1 MCLTQ
6 IYTARVGIR
15 EYMSNRVEDLER
27 QVSELQAA
35 VNGLTEELVEMK
47 ERVRQLEDAQTAP
60 ADTAAA
66 EAASEAP
73 DPEPATGEADADAD
87 TGGERQTH
95 SDDHVE
101 VVERTDDETASPD
114 SGAADATGDEVVVP
128 EQEATTPD
136 AEGNAETDTDDEAE
150 SDSDIIVA

>member
-1 MCLTQ
+1 
-6 IYTARVGIR
+6 
-15 EYMSNRVEDLER
+15 MSNRVEDLER

-47 ERVRQLEDAQTAP
+47 ERVRQLEDAQTAT
-60 ADTAAA
+60 ADAAGT
-66 EAASEAP
+66 EAAP
-73 DPEPATGEADADAD
+73 DASDSEPATAEADADTDAAA
-87 TGGERQTH
+87 GGERRTH

-114 SGAADATGDEVVVP
+114 SAADAGPAGDEVVVP

>member
-114 SGAADATGDEVVVP
+114 SAAADATGDEVVVP